1 MAYLIITNTQFL
13 VIHPP
18 EGLGITS
25 IYHPYDVHAMF
36 MLN

>member
-13 VIHPP
+13 VIHTP

-25 IYHPYDVHAMF
+25 IYHPNYF
-36 MLN
+36 NSIFILK